1 MKNHAATTAG
11 WLAIAALSCVASL
24 GCGKSQAQMGPPQ
37 PGAPEVQVSLP
48 VSATVT
54 DYEDFPGRIVA
65 VKSDEVP
72 PRGTGYLE
80 KVHFTQSD
88 DRQKGD
94 LLLEE
99 HPPPTVTNLRP

>member
-54 DYEDFPGRIVA
+54 EGLVAATDTLSMSTLNAVEEPESLEPSSLVA
-65 VKSDEVP
+65 V
-72 PRGTGYLE
+72 
-80 KVHFTQSD
+80 
-88 DRQKGD
+88 
-94 LLLEE
+94 
-99 HPPPTVTNLRP
+99 TVMV